1 MTTPLE
7 IIKSTYPSQYV
18 GIISD
23 GKITTFV
30 DVWNG
35 KQYNGGAFDVSLL
48 PALDSM
54 STITLAQWTLLA
66 TPSMSGIL
74 NVFVNGTDIQ
84 YPNRFYCNKNTPC
97 AVYDMW
103 GYSSIKGMPEI
114 TDLYPITNAEYCDRI
129 SNYRNQYFD
138 TDTNTLKDYVPP
150 PVAPTLDSRMAEL
163 EALCQQHMTSGIYFT
178 PSAYTNPSLFD
189 TGAASQSKMLTSFV
203 ASSNGLWPTTAVW
216 KIDDG
221 SFVNMTATDVINLA
235 KKSQAYIQACY
246 ATEADL
252 QTKLQADL
260 TTDITV
266 GWPSNK

>member
-1 MTTPLE
+1 MTT
-7 IIKSTYPSQYV
+7 
-18 GIISD
+18 D
-23 GKITTFV
+23 
-30 DVWNG
+30 
-35 KQYNGGAFDVSLL
+35 
-48 PALDSM
+48 M
-54 STITLAQWTLLA
+54 STSYPNRYYGIRSTSISAIDIAIDAWKLTTNKGTVLQSTNIPKEENLIPMTEDQWIL
-66 TPSMSGIL
+66 SGYKSLSDLYIVPL
-74 NVFVNGTDIQ
+74 INGVIQ
-84 YPNRFYCNKNTPC
+84 YPKRYYCGNQKPC
-97 AVYDMW
+97 PVYDMW
-103 GYSSIKGMPEI
+103 GYSTIDNRVDI
-114 TDLYPITNAEYCDRI
+114 NQLYPITAAEFQDRLANPR
-129 SNYRNQYFD
+129 SQYFD

-150 PVAPTLDSRMAEL
+150 AAVPTLDSRMAEL
-163 EALCQQHMTSGIYFT
+163 EALCQQHMTSGLYFI
-178 PSAYTNPSLFD
+178 PSAYTTAFLFD

-203 ASSNGLWPTTAVW
+203 SASNGLWPTTAVW